1 MLFILTGN
9 LCYNVNMENIIM
21 YKHSSISNFK
31 SRHELSF
38 SLIVVTEG
46 SLSVNINEISLQL
59 FEGNIL
65 IISPYVNFNTNIL
78 DGNSGCYEIYISIEN
93 FETVFADFIT
103 NEDILSKFFS
113 MAYYSKKKSS
123 YLLFRTEPD
132 VDLFEFLRYLYF
144 EYLNN
149 AKYRERMLGNIINAF
164 FVILLRNQENN
175 YVTSSNTTA
184 LVDDNISYILNYI
197 QNNYKDISLA
207 STSKYFNYSERQM
220 ARIIKEN
227 TGKNFSD
234 LIRELKLNKAAE
246 LLKNPEISISA
257 IIDHVGFSD
266 TSSFYRLFKKQ
277 FNNTPVSYR
286 NKLKNHQ
293 QRLKE

>member
-1 MLFILTGN
+1 
-9 LCYNVNMENIIM
+9 MENI
-21 YKHSSISNFK
+21 KVNRHKGISNFK
-31 SRHELSF
+31 MDCYPSF

-46 SLSVNINEISLQL
+46 SVLVNLNENSLQL
-59 FEGNIL
+59 FEGNI
-65 IISPYVNFNTNIL
+65 IVIAPGVNYSANIL
-78 DGNSGCYEIYISIEN
+78 DETSNCYEIFISTEN

-123 YLLFRTEPD
+123 YLLFRTGPD
-132 VDLFEFLRYLYF
+132 TDLFEFLKYLYM
-144 EYLNN
+144 EYQND

-175 YVTSSNTTA
+175 YVTSSNTGA
-184 LVDDNISYILNYI
+184 LMDDNVTYILNYI
-197 QNNYKDISLA
+197 QTNFRSISLS

-234 LIRELKLNKAAE
+234 FIRDLKLNKAAE

-257 IIDHVGFSD
+257 IIDHVGFADS
-266 TSSFYRLFKKQ
+266 SSFYRLFKKQ
-277 FNNTPVSYR
+277 FNTTPASYR
-286 NKLKNHQ
+286 NELKNNTS
-293 QRLKE
+293 RD